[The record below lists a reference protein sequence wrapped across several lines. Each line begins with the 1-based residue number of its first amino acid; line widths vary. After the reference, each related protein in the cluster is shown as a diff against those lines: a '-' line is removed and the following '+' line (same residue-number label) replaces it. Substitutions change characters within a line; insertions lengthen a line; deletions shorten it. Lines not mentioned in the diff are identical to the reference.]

1 MREPQPPARV
11 FSPYVI
17 APGNRPG
24 QPTPNQDDQATA
36 ALAAEA
42 ANAVARR
49 EAERLEAEA
58 ANAVARREA
67 ERLEAEARAP
77 VAGADAAAGAYVPGA
92 VAAAAALQMP
102 AGAVLVV
109 IQGDS
114 SDDEGGDDVAGVAGA
129 AQP

>member
-36 ALAAEA
+36 ALA
-42 ANAVARR
+42 
-49 EAERLEAEA
+49 AEA